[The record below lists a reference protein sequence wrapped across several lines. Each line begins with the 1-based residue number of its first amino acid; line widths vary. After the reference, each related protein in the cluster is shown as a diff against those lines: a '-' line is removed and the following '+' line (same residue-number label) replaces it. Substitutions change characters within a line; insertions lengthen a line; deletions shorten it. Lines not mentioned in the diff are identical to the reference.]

1 MKSKR
6 GKMLSETNL
15 LRHQKKKE
23 KVNMNFIEEE
33 ILKNSNI
40 IFTTLSMSGIELIDK
55 MNFK

>member
-1 MKSKR
+1 
-6 GKMLSETNL
+6 
-15 LRHQKKKE
+15 
-23 KVNMNFIEEE
+23 MNFIEEE